1 MAVNSNLSCPMYV
14 SFYLVLFRE
23 QKACYNI
30 CGNIGFLQADV
41 HTQGRNTMRKRMQR
55 AAVLV
60 MVFCLLIMGSRVG
73 ADAKVIRAK
82 ASGKAVNENSQMIID
97 YSNISKG

>member
-41 HTQGRNTMRKRMQR
+41 HTQGEEYYEKTN
-55 AAVLV
+55 AES
-60 MVFCLLIMGSRVG
+60 GSSGYGFLPVDYG
-73 ADAKVIRAK
+73 KQSGSGCQGHSCESIR
-82 ASGKAVNENSQMIID
+82 
-97 YSNISKG
+97 